1 MRKSIPVHTYP
12 TPLAE
17 APRHSPISRNAAALL
32 PLHPSAA
39 DEAKVHHAAPQLKPN
54 LKPRLKPATLAFLLQ
69 NVAFLIMFSS
79 WVLLTRYTELQ
90 PNFLAL
96 ALMQGAI
103 AMMLS
108 GIMGMAVWWR
118 FIQLMFPLAVLFM
131 HGLSIPPWLYLAGF
145 LLTLGLFWTTFR
157 TQVPFFPSHEGVWQQ
172 VADYLPSSKPIRL
185 MDIGSGLGDLLIHL
199 AAQRPDSHFE
209 GIEIAPIPWLASRM
223 NGWLR
228 KSPAAFHLGNYERMN
243 FAAYDVVFAY
253 LSPAAMPALWKK
265 ASQEM
270 RPGSILMS
278 YEFEIDGVPANDRLQ
293 SDPAIPPIY
302 VWKF

>member
-185 MDIGSGLGDLLIHL
+185 MDIGSGLGDLLI
-199 AAQRPDSHFE
+199 AAALISLQQDSGSGQFPGGALSFADELEQLLSLFLGKIHDVFDGWHVWE
-209 GIEIAPIPWLASRM
+209 LLYWDQVQTIP
-223 NGWLR
+223 
-228 KSPAAFHLGNYERMN
+228 AFKLYRNH
-243 FAAYDVVFAY
+243 AD
-253 LSPAAMPALWKK
+253 
-265 ASQEM
+265 
-270 RPGSILMS
+270 
-278 YEFEIDGVPANDRLQ
+278 
-293 SDPAIPPIY
+293 
-302 VWKF
+302 